1 MSPPW
6 HSLVGEDEGTMTSKF
21 DYDTPVAYVR
31 DATGTHPPGGFTE
44 RRLGLASAV
53 RLAIQRH
60 KPGET
65 PAIIGTSI
73 QLNGIDAI
81 RAVRALADFPS
92 D

>member
-1 MSPPW
+1 MLSK
-6 HSLVGEDEGTMTSKF
+6 GKTRATMTSKF
-21 DYDTPVAYVR
+21 DYDMPVAYIR
-31 DATGTHPPGGFTE
+31 DATAAHPPGQFTE
-44 RRLGLASAV
+44 RRMGLASAV
-53 RLAIQRH
+53 RLAIERH

-81 RAVRALADFPS
+81 RAVRALADFPA